1 MTSRQLR
8 WSDAGEGISVAVQR
22 SIAHVLNLS
31 FRRVPELGLMVY
43 LPETWPC
50 RLDRTRGQRIF
61 LVDMPRESLLSWAL
75 GLPYPCVSEDHFE
88 RYARGCLRIALD
100 SYNDRSAS
108 EIVRKRYDVL
118 SGYEI
123 SGTMASAGAP
133 IDVRVCVGH
142 VLGYPPVVLQATA
155 PAGQLASWATVVTT
169 LWNNVSYLDANAAPR
184 H

>member
-8 WSDAGEGISVAVQR
+8 WSDAGEGISVAIQR
-22 SIAHVLNLS
+22 NMAHVLNLS
-31 FRRVPELGLMVY
+31 FRRVPALGLMVY
-43 LPETWPC
+43 MPESSPC

-61 LVDMPRESLLSWAL
+61 VVDMTCESLLSWAI
-75 GLPYPCVSEDHFE
+75 GLNYPCVSEDHFE
-88 RYARGCLRIALD
+88 RYARGCLRVALH

-108 EIVRKRYDVL
+108 QIVRKRYDVL

-123 SGTMASAGAP
+123 SGTMESRGAP
-133 IDVRVCVGH
+133 IDVRVCVAH

-155 PAGQLASWATVVTT
+155 PVGQLASWATVVTT
-169 LWNNVSYLDANAAPR
+169 LWNNVYYLDANATPK